1 MNPLLPLPEQRLFSV
16 TVENVT
22 IEFLAEQPEADTKQ
36 ITSLTRHDHAYIELF
51 ACASGNVVIDT
62 DSGETVLGAGDVAIV
77 PAHFRHILVDSASFG
92 IRAVVGI
99 TFIHR
104 YMQSGMNLYA
114 VLQAIAGNGEGVRIE
129 HCAELC
135 NAVVALTN
143 ASAESESCL
152 PALRLVLLLVE
163 AAEQKS
169 KPERPETAMSCVGAN
184 LDRISRLDYL
194 INSSFMC
201 ELAAK
206 DVAESLFISERQL
219 MRITKKRYGTT
230 FRQALLNKRLDV
242 AAKLL
247 CETGDSAAEISRKVG
262 FHSISHFYRSFD
274 KRFGQTPNAY
284 RIHSSETPNTSFSD
298 DSDHPDHSDKT

>member
-1 MNPLLPLPEQRLFSV
+1 MAPSGARRKEPSLLRP
-16 TVENVT
+16 
-22 IEFLAEQPEADTKQ
+22 
-36 ITSLTRHDHAYIELF
+36 
-51 ACASGNVVIDT
+51 
-62 DSGETVLGAGDVAIV
+62 DSG
-77 PAHFRHILVDSASFG
+77 
-92 IRAVVGI
+92 
-99 TFIHR
+99 
-104 YMQSGMNLYA
+104 
-114 VLQAIAGNGEGVRIE
+114 
-129 HCAELC
+129 
-135 NAVVALTN
+135 
-143 ASAESESCL
+143 
-152 PALRLVLLLVE
+152 VLLLVE

-284 RIHSSETPNTSFSD
+284 RIHSSETPNKSFSD

>member
-1 MNPLLPLPEQRLFSV
+1 MRP
-16 TVENVT
+16 
-22 IEFLAEQPEADTKQ
+22 
-36 ITSLTRHDHAYIELF
+36 
-51 ACASGNVVIDT
+51 
-62 DSGETVLGAGDVAIV
+62 
-77 PAHFRHILVDSASFG
+77 DSA
-92 IRAVVGI
+92 
-99 TFIHR
+99 
-104 YMQSGMNLYA
+104 
-114 VLQAIAGNGEGVRIE
+114 
-129 HCAELC
+129 
-135 NAVVALTN
+135 
-143 ASAESESCL
+143 
-152 PALRLVLLLVE
+152 VLLLAE

-169 KPERPETAMSCVGAN
+169 KPDRPDTAEILCSGAN

-219 MRITKKRYGTT
+219 MRIKKKRYGTT

-284 RIHSSETPNTSFSD
+284 RIHSSETPNKSFSD

>member
-1 MNPLLPLPEQRLFSV
+1 MNPLLPLPEQRLFAV

-22 IEFLAEQPEADTKQ
+22 VEFLAEQSGAETEQ
-36 ITSLTRHDHAYIELF
+36 ITSITRHDHAYIELF
-51 ACASGNVVIDT
+51 ACTSGSVVIDT
-62 DSGETVLGAGDVAIV
+62 ENGETVLGAGDVAII

-206 DVAESLFISERQL
+206 DVAE
-219 MRITKKRYGTT
+219 
-230 FRQALLNKRLDV
+230 
-242 AAKLL
+242 KLL
-247 CETGDSAAEISRKVG
+247 CKTDDSAAEISRKVG

-284 RIHSSETPNTSFSD
+284 RIHSSETPNKSFSD